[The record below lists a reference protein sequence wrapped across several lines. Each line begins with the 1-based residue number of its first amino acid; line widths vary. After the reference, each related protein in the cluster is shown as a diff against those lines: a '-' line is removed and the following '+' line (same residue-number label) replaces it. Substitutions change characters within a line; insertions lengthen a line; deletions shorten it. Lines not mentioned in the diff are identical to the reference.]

1 MYNIKKLMYE
11 ALENMIEELIKEN
24 NEKIKKERII
34 ARDLRKSKVH
44 IKTDLEMI
52 ESHVKYLE
60 R

>member
-34 ARDLRKSKVH
+34 ARDLRKSKSAH
-44 IKTDLEMI
+44 
-52 ESHVKYLE
+52 
-60 R
+60 